1 MRCCRSK
8 QTIRLIAGVLIAPF
22 LAILA
27 VPLVAQAANEAPAQH
42 PWNQVYD
49 KDREISV
56 DATIQEVVSH
66 RVAKSP
72 VGLHLVV
79 TSSQGVFDAHLGP
92 YMSKANIEALHAGA
106 QLQIIGTV
114 QQINGRP
121 YLLARQV
128 VLDGRTVTVR
138 TERGIFVREM
148 AMSHAVPEKRAE
160 VESTGGAR

>member
-1 MRCCRSK
+1 MRCSRSK
-8 QTIRLIAGVLIAPF
+8 QLILLIAGVLMAPF

-27 VPLVAQAANEAPAQH
+27 VPLVAQAANQAPAQH
-42 PWNQVYD
+42 PWNQAYD
-49 KDREISV
+49 KAREITV

-92 YMSKANIEALHAGA
+92 YMSKTNIEALHAGA
-106 QLQIIGTV
+106 QLQIVGAV

-138 TERGIFVREM
+138 TERGFFVREM
-148 AMSHAVPEKRAE
+148 AARSAAPEKRAE
-160 VESTGGAR
+160 ADSTGGAR